1 MEKGGTHMTSM
12 TRGLLV
18 PRRAVLAA
26 TTRGDVAHSAPVI
39 ATVGRPATE
48 FEPGERRAVA
58 REHAWVEAA
67 ASAAIR
73 GPRT

>member
-1 MEKGGTHMTSM
+1 MTTM
-12 TRGLLV
+12 QRGLSV

-26 TTRGDVAHSAPVI
+26 TTRGDAAHSASVI
-39 ATVGRPATE
+39 ATVGRPAMD
-48 FEPGERRAVA
+48 FEPGERRALA

-73 GPRT
+73 GMRA